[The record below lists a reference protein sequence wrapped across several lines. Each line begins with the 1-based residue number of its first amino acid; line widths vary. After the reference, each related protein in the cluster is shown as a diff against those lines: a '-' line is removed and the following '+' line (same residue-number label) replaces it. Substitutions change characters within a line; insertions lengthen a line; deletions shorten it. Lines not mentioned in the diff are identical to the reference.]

1 MSCEPRPPPKAT
13 TELRGDP
20 LTLALVRRFVPPGLS
35 PADRRASYGLL
46 EGWVGLVLNAVLF
59 AIKLALG
66 LATGSVA
73 LIADAV
79 HTAAD
84 SLTSGVL
91 IVGSR
96 IARQPADHE
105 HPFGHGRVELVAAL
119 VIAVLLGVAG
129 IEFLEA
135 SVRRIITPE
144 PLEAGWWVV
153 GLVVLL
159 ALIKEWN
166 SRFALALARES
177 GSVALQADAWHHR
190 SDVFATLLVAVGIAG
205 TKLGVPILDGAMGV
219 GVSLVILWSAYAVA
233 KEAIDPLIGA
243 VPSPE
248 EVAEVA
254 STAMGVPGVEGVH
267 DIVIHR
273 YGDLRLVSLHVETT
287 DKLDALGLH
296 TLSERVQDTVG
307 EGRKG
312 HVVVHADPIN
322 RDHPNYPQIE
332 ATVTRIVAADERLHS
347 FHDLRVIGEEEH
359 FNVVVDLVVE
369 RPGLESSELQA
380 EVADEITGSTGA
392 HAAVVHVEPLFAYDP
407 RPTLDG
413 EG

>member
-1 MSCEPRPPPKAT
+1 MSAPPRPGAD
-13 TELRGDP
+13 LVGGP
-20 LTLALVRRFVPPGLS
+20 LTRALVRRFVQTGLPVS
-35 PADRRASYGLL
+35 ERSTAYGLL
-46 EGWVGLVLNAVLF
+46 EGWIGLVFNAILF
-59 AIKLALG
+59 GIKLALG

-84 SLTSGVL
+84 SITSGVL

-96 IARQPADHE
+96 IARQPADEE

-129 IEFLEA
+129 IEFMEA

-144 PLEAGWWVV
+144 PLAAGWWVV
-153 GLVVLL
+153 AVVVVL

-166 SRFALALARES
+166 SRFALDLARAS

-233 KEAIDPLIGA
+233 KEAIHPLIGEA
-243 VPSPE
+243 PSP
-248 EVAEVA
+248 AEVEELA
-254 STAMGVPGVEGVH
+254 STAMAVEGVEGVH

-296 TLSERVQDTVG
+296 TLAERVQDAVG

-322 RDHPNYPQIE
+322 RDHPRYGEIE
-332 ATVTRIVAADERLHS
+332 DVVSRYVAADARLHS
-347 FHDLRVIGEEEH
+347 FHDLRVIGEERH
-359 FNVVVDLVVE
+359 FNVVVDVVVE
-369 RPGLESSELQA
+369 RPGLDSGELRSELAGQ
-380 EVADEITGSTGA
+380 ITGETGA
-392 HAAVVHVEPLFAYDP
+392 RAAVVHVEPLFAYDP
-407 RPTLDG
+407 RPTCD
-413 EG
+413 EEE